1 MTIED
6 VTTEKIWTSA
16 PGELPLQ
23 ERPFGTIG
31 HFPASQNRLRASY
44 VGVQPGRPAP
54 VTRHALSGELVY
66 VVSGS
71 AAAYVDGT
79 VKTIEAGTTLYLPPG
94 TAHGFKAYG
103 EPATLLVVHVPSVPP
118 AEDHEAVLPDF
129 DGAAEDI
136 GGA

>member
-1 MTIED
+1 MAIED
-6 VTTEKIWTSA
+6 VTTEQVWTSEA
-16 PGELPLQ
+16 GQLPVQ

-31 HFPASQNRLRASY
+31 HFPANQARLRVSY

-71 AAAYVDGT
+71 AAAYVDGAVT
-79 VKTIEAGTTLYLPPG
+79 AVEAGTTLYLPPG
-94 TAHGFKAYG
+94 TAHGFKASA

-129 DGAAEDI
+129 DGDAGDAD
-136 GGA
+136 GA

>member
-6 VTTEKIWTSA
+6 TVTEKIWTTEA
-16 PGELPLQ
+16 GQLPVQ

-31 HFPASQNRLRASY
+31 HFPASQARLRASY
-44 VGVQPGRPAP
+44 VEVQPGNPAP

-71 AAAYVDGT
+71 ASAYVDGE
-79 VKTIEAGTTLYLPPG
+79 VKAVETGTTLYLPPG
-94 TAHGFKAYG
+94 TAHGFKASG
-103 EPATLLVVHVPSVPP
+103 ESAVLLVVHVPSVRP

-129 DGAAEDI
+129 DA
-136 GGA
+136 